1 MSILDKDIEYYITED
16 DRVLFERNVFTEL
29 VYRIQGLEK
38 ENERLKHQL
47 KVQEDLTIKNR
58 LRKHIYK
65 SRCEKAIEL
74 LKSVYMLDNVTIT
87 NNACDKI
94 DNAIN
99 ILQNG
104 GDKE

>member
-1 MSILDKDIEYYITED
+1 MNDEIKEILKEIECYQNEDMCIIMLSQKENKALLDYITN
-16 DRVLFERNVFTEL
+16 L
-29 VYRIQGLEK
+29 QQ

-65 SRCEKAIEL
+65 SRCEEAIEYVKRHDQTYFYLGECEL
-74 LKSVYMLDNVTIT
+74 L
-87 NNACDKI
+87 
-94 DNAIN
+94 N

-104 GDKE
+104 EDNK